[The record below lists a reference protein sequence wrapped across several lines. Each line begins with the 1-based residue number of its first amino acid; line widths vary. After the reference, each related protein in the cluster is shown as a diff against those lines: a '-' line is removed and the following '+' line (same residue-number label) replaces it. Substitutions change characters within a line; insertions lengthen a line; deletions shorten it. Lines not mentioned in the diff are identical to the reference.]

1 MSYFFTLA
9 RSSRRGRAW
18 IFRYLFLC
26 FTTMVPASLV
36 GASEVTLSLAEA
48 QRIAVL
54 RSPQL
59 AAQASAITSARE
71 LAVATQQLPDP
82 ILKFGIENL
91 PIEGEDR
98 LSLTRD
104 FMTMRRIGV
113 MQEFTRADKRQF
125 RGERIDREGD
135 KLAAE
140 QRLSLAAIQRDTA
153 LAWLERYY
161 AEAMATA
168 LAEQYTQAKFEL
180 KAAESAYRGG
190 RGELTDVLV
199 ARSALLMFDDKTSE
213 LQRRTS
219 NATTMLARW
228 VGELA
233 TRPLGVK
240 PNIELLRFDL
250 SALDSELRH
259 HPQIQVLTQEEAIA
273 AADVRLA
280 EANRKSDWSGEIAFS
295 QRGPLYS
302 NMISAGVSI
311 PLQLNRKNKQDREL
325 ASKLATLEQVKAL
338 REEALRSHSA
348 EVRALVTEWQSGQ
361 ARLVRYQRE
370 WIPLAS
376 DATNAAV
383 AAYRG
388 GKAKLIQVFSARR
401 SEIEVRTQA
410 LQLESD
416 TARLWAQLNF
426 LFPEDQPAHFIHD
439 SNRETP

>member
-1 MSYFFTLA
+1 MGFYSFTCSC
-9 RSSRRGRAW
+9 SSWRWRNR
-18 IFRYLFLC
+18 ITRYLFLC
-26 FTTMVPASLV
+26 LATMAPHALV
-36 GASEVTLSLAEA
+36 GAAEMPLSLAEA
-48 QRIAVL
+48 QRLAIL
-54 RSPQL
+54 RSAQL
-59 AAQASAITSARE
+59 AAQASAIAAARE
-71 LAVATQQLPDP
+71 LAVAAQQLPDP
-82 ILKFGIENL
+82 ILKFGVENL
-91 PIEGEDR
+91 PVDGEDR

-104 FMTMRRIGV
+104 FMTMRRVGV

-125 RGERIDREGD
+125 RGERVEREGD

-140 QRLSLAAIQRDTA
+140 KRLSLAAIQRDTA

-168 LAEQYTQAKFEL
+168 LAEQHTQAKFEL
-180 KAAESAYRGG
+180 QAAEGAYRGG
-190 RGELTDVLV
+190 RGELADVLI
-199 ARSALLMFDDKTSE
+199 ARSALLMFDDKASE
-213 LQRRTS
+213 LQRRVN

-228 VGELA
+228 VGEAA
-233 TRPLGVK
+233 TRPLSAK
-240 PNIELLRFDL
+240 PNTENLRLDI
-250 SALDSELRH
+250 SALDNELRH
-259 HPQIQVLTQEEAIA
+259 HPQIQVLAQDEAIA
-273 AADVRLA
+273 TADVRLA

-338 REEALRSHSA
+338 REDALRSHIA

-370 WIPLAS
+370 LIPLAS
-376 DATNAAV
+376 DATSAAV

-388 GKAKLIQVFSARR
+388 GKAKLVQVFSARR
-401 SEIEVRTQA
+401 SEIEMRTQA

-416 TARLWAQLNF
+416 TARLWAQLNY
-426 LFPEDQPAHFIHD
+426 LFPEDQSAHFIHD
-439 SNRETP
+439 FQ